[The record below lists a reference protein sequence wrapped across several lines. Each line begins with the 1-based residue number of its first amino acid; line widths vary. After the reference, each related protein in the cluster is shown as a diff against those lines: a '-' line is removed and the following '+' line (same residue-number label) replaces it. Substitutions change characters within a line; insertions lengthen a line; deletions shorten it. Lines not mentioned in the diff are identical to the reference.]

1 MLDTGSGAA
10 VSNGARQLML
20 NGTGHVLVSMF
31 SSTLSKTSIA
41 GAVARVSI
49 PTVVLLYKKT
59 REEKRGGETSDR
71 AGNRAVGNHLFQGL

>member
-1 MLDTGSGAA
+1 
-10 VSNGARQLML
+10 ML

-49 PTVVLLYKKT
+49 PTVAIIVLWFPLSVLWT
-59 REEKRGGETSDR
+59 FLLME
-71 AGNRAVGNHLFQGL
+71 